1 VTVKTIAMCMLLS
14 VAACGAPAAQSDTLN
29 ETIRG
34 YNEAVRWERFENA
47 ATALPAAQRAQ
58 TVDDWDERAHDLKI
72 TEYDIVK
79 IDSKGPHEARAQI
92 KMSWYKSSEGTLRE
106 TQAIQTWEKH
116 GKAWMMVDERRLRGH
131 EMPGLPEP
139 LDKDDKSDERRTRG
153 SGAEVDDKATEAS
166 AKKPEPKR
174 QEKALDPAP

>member
-1 VTVKTIAMCMLLS
+1 MTVKTIAMCMLLS

-139 LDKDDKSDERRTRG
+139 LDKDDRSG
-153 SGAEVDDKATEAS
+153 GAEVTEKANDKATEAS
-166 AKKPEPKR
+166 AAKPAAKR